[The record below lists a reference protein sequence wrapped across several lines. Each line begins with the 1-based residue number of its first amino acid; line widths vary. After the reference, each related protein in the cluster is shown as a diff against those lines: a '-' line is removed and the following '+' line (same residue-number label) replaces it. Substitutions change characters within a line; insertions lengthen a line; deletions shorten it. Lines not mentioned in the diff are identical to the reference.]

1 MYISARSV
9 EEWGRALKFPLFVG
23 VGLFVAWR
31 LFRKKKDFSF
41 NNIDPN
47 GLAVTLAG
55 YSHGGAAPY
64 SVAFSD
70 DAIKSDA
77 NSLLTAF
84 DDGWAGTDTEAV
96 KEIRQK
102 YVGRPRDLARLWN
115 AFGMP
120 KYGVVG
126 KAVFGGTPT
135 NLRGWIKAELSG
147 YEADAWSDMLKQIG
161 K

>member
-41 NNIDPN
+41 NNVDPKS
-47 GLAVTLAG
+47 LAITLAG
-55 YSHGGAAPY
+55 YASGGAAPY

-77 NSLLTAF
+77 NTLLTAF
-84 DDGWAGTDTEAV
+84 DQWGTDEDAV
-96 KEIRQK
+96 EEVRKK

-120 KYGVVG
+120 KYGYLG
-126 KAVFGGTPT
+126 KATHFGGTEM
-135 NLRGWIKAELSG
+135 NLKQWLSEELSDS
-147 YEADAWSDMLKQIG
+147 EQKAWRDMFATIG